1 MSTIHFLNVKNGDCS
16 IIEHD
21 SGNVSIIDICNARL
35 TSEASTDMAVFSEAA
50 AKEGVRGN
58 FNQKKHPENPID
70 YLKQKIKP
78 KHIFRYIQTHPDMD
92 HMDGLS
98 DLAQQYK
105 ILNFWDTTNN
115 KQQEF
120 NSGKESP
127 NSGDIINN
135 KQQKKDSSNE
145 YRKEDWAYYQKIRS
159 SKEKTKVLH
168 LYSGNI
174 GRYFNDCDEKICDG
188 ISILSPTIDL
198 VKEANEK
205 KDYNDASYVLLF
217 QEKGKRVVF
226 GGDSGKRTWDHILK
240 NHSDQLKNIDLL
252 IAPHH
257 GRCSG
262 GNEEYLDV
270 LKPKLT
276 LFGNAKAKDLD
287 YDSYYNRGLEII
299 TNNQAGNIIV
309 YIKERGLYIFVEN
322 KSYAQ
327 KKGILTSSKD
337 EKLFCIKVI

>member
-35 TSEASTDMAVFSEAA
+35 ASDVSTDTAVFSEAVA
-50 AKEGVRGN
+50 TEGVREN

-78 KHIFRYIQTHPDMD
+78 KYIFRYIQTHPDMD

-105 ILNFWDTTNN
+105 ILNFWDTANN
-115 KQQEF
+115 KEQEF
-120 NSGKESP
+120 
-127 NSGDIINN
+127 
-135 KQQKKDSSNE
+135 DSSKE
-145 YRKEDWAYYQKIRS
+145 YRKEDWIYYQNIRS
-159 SKEKTKVLH
+159 SKERAKVLH
-168 LYSGNI
+168 LYSGSV

-188 ISILSPTIDL
+188 ISILSPTPDL

-205 KDYNDASYVLLF
+205 KEYNDASYVLLF
-217 QEKGKRVVF
+217 QEKGKRIVF

-240 NHSDQLKNIDLL
+240 KHSNKLENIDLL

-262 GNEEYLDV
+262 GNEEYLNV

-276 LFGNAKAKDLD
+276 LFGNANAEHLD
-287 YDSYYNRGLEII
+287 YNSYYNRGLEII

-309 YIKERGLYIFVEN
+309 YINEHGLYVFVEN
-322 KSYAQ
+322 KTFAQ
-327 KKGILTSSKD
+327 KKGILASD
-337 EKLFCIKVI
+337 ENKKIFCIKAI